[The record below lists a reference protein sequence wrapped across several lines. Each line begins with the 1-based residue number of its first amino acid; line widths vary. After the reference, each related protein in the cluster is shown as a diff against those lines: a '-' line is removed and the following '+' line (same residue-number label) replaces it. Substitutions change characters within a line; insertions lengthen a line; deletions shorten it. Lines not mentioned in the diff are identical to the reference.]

1 MFISS
6 TYKSFW
12 LSFSFLKSVKRL
24 SNVTIC
30 HTLDRFHNFLL
41 ELSLSTSIILEVWME
56 KKVLSHSFAA
66 FHKKTQIFFW
76 SFHEKKKDF
85 FFYSWN
91 WKKFWVCLLFA
102 SDSTFPSSS
111 TYVCNLNWD
120 NRSLEC
126 HDFNVKLANRS
137 LSKIILT
144 PQCHFFKMSS
154 LKTSSH
160 YKTAWKLVFRNLY
173 ILYLWTFAHLLSMNY
188 FLRYI
193 VFF

>member
-1 MFISS
+1 MIIIFFFKVCKKIVQCHN
-6 TYKSFW
+6 
-12 LSFSFLKSVKRL
+12 LSYTWSIPQLLAWAEPKYFYNPRS
-24 SNVTIC
+24 
-30 HTLDRFHNFLL
+30 LDG
-41 ELSLSTSIILEVWME
+41 

-66 FHKKTQIFFW
+66 FHQKTQIFFH
-76 SFHEKKKDF
+76 SFHEKNNS

-144 PQCHFFKMSS
+144 PQHSVTF
-154 LKTSSH
+154 LKCQ
-160 YKTAWKLVFRNLY
+160 V
-173 ILYLWTFAHLLSMNY
+173 
-188 FLRYI
+188 
-193 VFF
+193 

>member
-1 MFISS
+1 MSSQYFAVYSYRKKNLNVYIIS
-6 TYKSFW
+6 YKSFW

-66 FHKKTQIFFW
+66 FHKKTQIFFQ
-76 SFHEKKKDF
+76 SFHGKKRF

-102 SDSTFPSSS
+102 SDSTFPSSSS

-144 PQCHFFKMSS
+144 PQHSVTF
-154 LKTSSH
+154 LKCQ
-160 YKTAWKLVFRNLY
+160 V
-173 ILYLWTFAHLLSMNY
+173 
-188 FLRYI
+188 
-193 VFF
+193 